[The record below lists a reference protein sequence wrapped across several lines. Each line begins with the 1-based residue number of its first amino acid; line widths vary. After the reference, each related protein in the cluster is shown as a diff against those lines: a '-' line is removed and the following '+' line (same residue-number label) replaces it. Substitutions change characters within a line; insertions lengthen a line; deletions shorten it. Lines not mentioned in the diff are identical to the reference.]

1 MIPMLQSVKIDPALT
16 AANMTAGNAT
26 GPFFDSKGYD
36 SMTFSVT
43 AGAIAHGHTVIMKVV
58 DSANEGTASA
68 DLASHTVTIA
78 AYKKAHIAKVDV
90 ELVENDDTLTVE
102 DGTGKSVVFER
113 KASPTANT
121 PEWTTKAH
129 LIARINES
137 FKTIKC
143 TDGGTNDFTIASVDA
158 GRYAVSLT
166 SSEVTRIIPS
176 TVQAMAA
183 IEVPQHSGR
192 RWKAVNIAV
201 TATTPVAAVCIRD
214 YPRNRPVPK
223 PIGTYPA

>member
-1 MIPMLQSVKIDPALT
+1 MVPMLQSVKIDPALT
-16 AANMTAGNAT
+16 AANMSAGNAT
-26 GPFFDSKGYD
+26 GPFFDIKGYD
-36 SMTFSVT
+36 SMTFTVT

-58 DSANEGTASA
+58 DSANAGTASA
-68 DLASHTVTIA
+68 DLADHTVTIA

-102 DGTGKSVVFER
+102 DGTGKEVVFTR
-113 KASPTANT
+113 KASADASAN
-121 PEWTTKAH
+121 EFTTKAH
-129 LIARINES
+129 LIAQINAA
-137 FKTIKC
+137 FDTLVC
-143 TDGGTNDFTIASVDA
+143 TDGGTNDFTIAAVDA

-166 SSEVTRIIPS
+166 SSAVARIIPS

-183 IEVPQHSGR
+183 IEVPQHRGR
-192 RWKAVNIAV
+192 RWRAVNIAV